1 MSRSSQPSRSMS
13 RATFRI
19 WHRLA
24 LGFFVMLAMIVGL
37 GIWAA
42 RDVASTARATE
53 LLYKHPFT
61 VTKSLSAA
69 RFDLV
74 SLMDVFHVGGGEGL
88 GHHFDMAEK
97 TRVLREL
104 QQNLDAAAQAYLGP
118 KADIQAV
125 RDAVAPYL
133 AGIESAV
140 SLVNQRKPQEAARLI
155 DGDMVQQL
163 DNASK
168 SVATMLTFA
177 NNKAAEFVVRAQAT
191 AEGTIRMIWIM
202 TGAALIVGLLVTFLT
217 ARGIT
222 RPLGFLRTAMRQLA
236 DGDRTI
242 EVREAARRDEIG
254 EMGKTLAI
262 LRENLVAAD
271 AAQVQQADQRVMH
284 EQERSAV
291 LVKMAET
298 IESET
303 VVALNELS
311 NRAATMTDTANGMNA
326 RAESTTRSAQA
337 AAEAANEA
345 LSTVQTVAS
354 AAEELA
360 ASIREIS
367 GQMHQSTAL
376 VSQAVTAGGEARG
389 TIEALNETVTR
400 IGAVADMIGE
410 IAAKTNLLALNATIE
425 AARAGDAGK
434 GFAVVA
440 SEVKQLAAQTARS
453 TGEIS
458 QHINEVRVATSASVA
473 AVGRIEET
481 ITQINAVAGSIAAAV
496 EEQGAATAEIARS
509 VAQTAE
515 AASAVTNR
523 IQDVSDEARS
533 TGADAEHVHDTA
545 AHLANSVSDLKRA
558 LVRVVRTSSDDVDRR
573 QADRF
578 GVDLPCHLTIG
589 SELRVARLVDIS
601 TGGAAIRDSG
611 KTAPN
616 TRGKLRMAGV
626 DFELPFVVRE
636 SDDDLLHVAFE
647 LEGDMAEKFSTVPER
662 LAMRTAA

>member
-1 MSRSSQPSRSMS
+1 MSRSALPSRSTS
-13 RATFRI
+13 RVSFRI

-24 LGFFVMLAMIVGL
+24 IGFAVMLAMIVGL
-37 GIWAA
+37 GVLAA
-42 RDVASTARATE
+42 RDVASTAEASA
-53 LLYKHPFT
+53 LMYKHPFT
-61 VTKSLSAA
+61 VTKSLATARYAA
-69 RFDLV
+69 ISLTDLV
-74 SLMDVFHVGGGEGL
+74 RNAAAD
-88 GHHFDMAEK
+88 K
-97 TRVLREL
+97 TAQVDTATKSRLVQEL
-104 QQNLDAAAQAYLGP
+104 QSSVDIGVTAFLGP
-118 KADIQAV
+118 KADGQAI
-125 RDAVAPYL
+125 RDGVAPFIAGVEQAASLIAQGKREEAQRYIATDL
-133 AGIESAV
+133 ALLANAETQ
-140 SLVNQRKPQEAARLI
+140 SLTKVLA
-155 DGDMVQQL
+155 
-163 DNASK
+163 
-168 SVATMLTFA
+168 FA
-177 NNKAAEFVVRAQAT
+177 NNKAAEFAARSQAT
-191 AEGTIRMIWIM
+191 ASSTVQMTWIM
-202 TGAALIVGLLVTFLT
+202 TGGALLVGLLVTILT

-222 RPLGFLRTAMRQLA
+222 RPLGLLRADMRQLA

-242 EVREAARRDEIG
+242 EVREATRRDEIG
-254 EMGKTLAI
+254 EMGKTLVI
-262 LRENLVAAD
+262 LRESLVAAD
-271 AAQVQQADQRVMH
+271 AAQAQQADERVRT
-284 EQERSAV
+284 EQEKSAA

-303 VVALNELS
+303 VTALTDVS
-311 NRAATMTDTANGMNA
+311 KRADEMKNTADGMSA
-326 RAESTTRSAQA
+326 RAEITNRSAQA
-337 AAEAANEA
+337 AAEAANDA

-389 TIEALNETVTR
+389 TIEALNETVMR

-458 QHINEVRVATSASVA
+458 QHINEVRAATTASVE

-515 AASAVTNR
+515 AANSVTSR
-523 IQDVSDEARS
+523 IQDLSDEARN
-533 TGADAEHVHDTA
+533 TGADAAHVHDTA
-545 AHLANSVSDLKRA
+545 TSLASSVSELKHA

-601 TGGAAIRDSG
+601 TGGAAIRDG
-611 KTAPN
+611 GTMAPN

-626 DFELPFVVRE
+626 GFELPFVARE
-636 SDDDLLHVAFE
+636 SDDGLLHVAFE
-647 LEGDMAEKFSTVPER
+647 LEADMLEKFSTVPER
-662 LAMRTAA
+662 LAMRAAA